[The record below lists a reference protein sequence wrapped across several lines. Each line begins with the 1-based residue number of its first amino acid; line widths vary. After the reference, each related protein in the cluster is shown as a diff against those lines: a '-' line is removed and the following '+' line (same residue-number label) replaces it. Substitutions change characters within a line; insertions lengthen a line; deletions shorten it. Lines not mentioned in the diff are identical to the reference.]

1 VREFLSQNSVEYEER
16 NIAKEPRW
24 RRSLEELTGEAVVPV
39 LLVGGKQVIGL
50 DERRMADALGLDDI
64 HAESNRDG
72 LAAPPELEALA
83 ADSNDPTVAAL
94 TDFVRRLQREMEYN
108 AAKEGAPYRD
118 GQHDGMRYARDTIL
132 RILDGTYKPE
142 GMVIERGHP

>member
-16 NIAKEPRW
+16 NIAKDPQA
-24 RRSLEELTGEAVVPV
+24 RRSLETLTGEAVVPV

-50 DERRMADALGLDDI
+50 DERRMGEALGLEEI
-64 HAESNRDG
+64 KGEGNRDG
-72 LAAPPELEALA
+72 LAAPPELEALPA
-83 ADSNDPTVAAL
+83 GSDDPTVAAL
-94 TDFVRRLQREMEYN
+94 TDFARRLQREMEYN
-108 AAKEGAPYRD
+108 AAKDPAPYRD

-132 RILDGTYKPE
+132 RILDGSYKPE

>member
-1 VREFLSQNSVEYEER
+1 VEYEER
-16 NIAKEPRW
+16 NIAKEPGW
-24 RRSLEELTGEAVVPV
+24 RRSLEELTGEAIVPV
-39 LLVGGKQVIGL
+39 LLVGGTQVIGL
-50 DERRMADALGLDDI
+50 DERRMGEALGLDDVKV
-64 HAESNRDG
+64 EGNRDG
-72 LAAPPELEALA
+72 LAAPPELEALP
-83 ADSNDPTVAAL
+83 ADSDDPTVAAL

-108 AAKEGAPYRD
+108 AAKDAASYRD